1 MTDDAAQAG
10 ARDDTPRVVWG
21 AKAFALT
28 FLWVGALTAL
38 GVYHV
43 RNRHEVHRLGV
54 ELSTETLRYRSR
66 YEENRKLR
74 LELSSVKHAD
84 RVRDQAEKHLGM
96 RVPAPQDLIEI
107 R

>member
-1 MTDDAAQAG
+1 MTVEAAQSE

-21 AKAFALT
+21 AKVFAFT
-28 FLWVGALTAL
+28 VLWVGALVGL
-38 GVYHV
+38 GLYHV
-43 RNRHEVHRLGV
+43 WQRHEVHQLGV
-54 ELSTETLRYRSR
+54 ELSTETLKYRSR

-74 LELSSVKHAD
+74 LELASVKRAD
-84 RVRDQAEKHLGM
+84 RVRARAENRLEM